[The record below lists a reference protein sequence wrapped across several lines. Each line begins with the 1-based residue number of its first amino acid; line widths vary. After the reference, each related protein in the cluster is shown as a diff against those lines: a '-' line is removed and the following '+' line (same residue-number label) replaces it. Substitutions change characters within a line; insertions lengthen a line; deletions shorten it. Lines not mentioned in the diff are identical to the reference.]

1 MKKNF
6 PFLILMLALVNESQA
21 QFTRYIVKLKN
32 KGGSPYSI
40 SAPLS
45 YLSQRSINRRTKY
58 NIPIDSTDLPVTPS
72 YITQI
77 RNIPNVTV
85 LNVSKWLNSISIQTS
100 DPNAITAIN
109 ALPFVQSVS
118 GIAARNRETGPP
130 SPNKF
135 EVEETTGLPFLQR
148 TEGITADYFNY
159 GTASYNEIHL
169 HNGEFLHNIGLRG
182 QGMQIAMLDN
192 GFNNYTVLKAFDS
205 VNINAQV
212 LGTWDFVAR
221 EQNVTNDGSHG
232 MNCFS
237 TIAANIP
244 GQFIGKAPKASF
256 WLYQTEDNASEYP
269 IEELNWSCG
278 AERSDSSGA
287 DVISTSLGYTTFD
300 NASLNHTYS
309 DMNGNTTLA
318 AIAAD
323 MAAKKGLIVF
333 AANGNDGNSAWH
345 FLSTPAD
352 GDSVVAVGA
361 VSSAG
366 AIGSFSSYGPSSDGQ
381 IKPDMASV
389 GVSALIQGSGN
400 TVVTGSGTSFA
411 CPNMAGMGTCL
422 WQGFPEFNNMKIVK
436 AMQQAGSKA
445 LNPDDRV
452 GYGIPNMK
460 TAFANLLIDFA
471 TSTSTNDTCTATI
484 NWTSKDISAMKYEIE
499 RKLPGQ
505 SVYSKVGELNAQ
517 AGVILA
523 NHNYQF
529 SNTIINSAGGTVSYR
544 IRQIIDTAA
553 ATFMAVYIDTTNIA
567 IAGSCF
573 SNFLIG
579 NATSSATNDTCTAII
594 SWTSRDLGTMKY
606 EIERKLPGQSVY
618 SKVGELNAQAGVILA
633 NHNYQFSNTIINSA
647 SGTVSYRI
655 RQIIDT
661 AAATFMAVY
670 IDTTNITI
678 AGSCFSNFLIGNATS
693 TATVNGCNATI
704 NWTSRDLGTM
714 KYEIE
719 RKVPG
724 EVIYTK
730 VSELNAQAGVILT
743 NHSYQFVNAIISPTA
758 GIVSYRIR
766 QIIDTAIA
774 TFTAVYIDT
783 ANVMIS
789 SACPIPGN
797 GNPPPVEDLVT
808 VRPNPVSGST
818 VTLIVETAYAVTNM
832 PIAIYDGKGRLV
844 MQLQDSKGTG
854 RKTIELNIGKLA
866 KGKYY
871 IKVLNGEKKIG
882 IAELLKL

>member
-1 MKKNF
+1 MKKIL
-6 PFLILMLALVNESQA
+6 PFLILLLALVNESQA

-40 SAPLS
+40 SSPLS
-45 YLSQRSINRRTKY
+45 YLSQRAINRRIKY
-58 NIPIDSTDLPVTPS
+58 NIPLDSADIPVTPS
-72 YITQI
+72 YVQQI
-77 RNIPNVTV
+77 DNIPNVNI
-85 LNVSKWLNSISIQTS
+85 LNVSKWLNAVSIQTS
-100 DPNAITAIN
+100 DANAITAIN

-118 GIAARNRETGPP
+118 GIAARNRDTGPP
-130 SPNKF
+130 RPNKF
-135 EVEETTGLPFLQR
+135 ELEETTGLPFLQR

-182 QGMQIAMLDN
+182 QGMQVAVLDN

-205 VNINAQV
+205 VNINGQI

-221 EQNVTNDGSHG
+221 EQNVTDDGSHG
-232 MNCFS
+232 MQCFS

-323 MAAKKGLIVF
+323 FAAKKGLLVF
-333 AANGNDGNSAWH
+333 AANGNDGNSPWH
-345 FLSTPAD
+345 FLGTPSD

-366 AIGSFSSYGPSSDGQ
+366 AVGSFSSYGPSSDGQ

-389 GVSALIQGSGN
+389 GVAALVQN
-400 TVVTGSGTSFA
+400 TSNTLGFNNGTSFA
-411 CPNMAGMGTCL
+411 CPNMAGLATCL
-422 WQGFPEFNNMKIVK
+422 WQGFPEFNNIKIVK

-460 TAFANLLIDFA
+460 TTFANLLIDFA

-505 SVYSKVGELNAQ
+505 AVYTKVGELNAQ
-517 AGVILA
+517 AGVILT

-529 SNTIINSAGGTVSYR
+529 SNTIINSSGGTVSYR

-553 ATFMAVYIDTTNIA
+553 ATFMAVYIDTTN
-567 IAGSCF
+567 S
-573 SNFLIG
+573 
-579 NATSSATNDTCTAII
+579 
-594 SWTSRDLGTMKY
+594 
-606 EIERKLPGQSVY
+606 
-618 SKVGELNAQAGVILA
+618 
-633 NHNYQFSNTIINSA
+633 
-647 SGTVSYRI
+647 
-655 RQIIDT
+655 
-661 AAATFMAVY
+661 
-670 IDTTNITI
+670 TI
-678 AGSCFSNFLIGNATS
+678 AGSCFSNFLIANATS
-693 TATVNGCNATI
+693 TVTVNSCNATI
-704 NWTSRDLGTM
+704 SWRSRDLGTM

-724 EVIYTK
+724 EIIFTK
-730 VSELNAQAGVILT
+730 VGELNAQAGVILT
-743 NHSYQFVNAIISPTA
+743 NHSYQLMNAIISPTA

-766 QIIDTAIA
+766 QIIDTAAA
-774 TFTAVYIDT
+774 TFTAVYLDT
-783 ANVMIS
+783 ANVTIS
-789 SACPIPGN
+789 SACPNPGG
-797 GNPPPVEDLVT
+797 GNPPPPVVDLVT
-808 VRPNPVSGST
+808 VRPNPVSGSN
-818 VTLIVETAYAVTNM
+818 VTLVIETSYAVISM
-832 PIAIYDGKGRLV
+832 PIFVYDGKGRLV
-844 MQLQDSKGTG
+844 MQLQDSKSTGT
-854 RKTIELNIGKLA
+854 KTIELNIGKLS

-882 IAELLKL
+882 IAELMRL